1 MKCADKCLFEE
12 AILFRLPIS
21 FWREWEDG
29 KRDHGELTC
38 LVIGYYKVKL
48 SRLEIVWPVWPK
60 SATSLILGSV
70 RYSSTGKGLLFR
82 TGCLAADFVF

>member
-1 MKCADKCLFEE
+1 MGEGPMDPANTGVGSIALLHGGWSVRTSIFEE

-38 LVIGYYKVKL
+38 LVIDYYKVNY
-48 SRLEIVWPVWPK
+48 
-60 SATSLILGSV
+60 LGW
-70 RYSSTGKGLLFR
+70 K
-82 TGCLAADFVF
+82 